1 MDVNKETSTSNYKK
15 RKQTH
20 QHFIEPEKR
29 TANFS
34 ASTFAKRPTRATRR
48 KSFVGKEVPVGHWR
62 NPPASEL
69 GKKHIVVAYIDASDY
84 LRTRI
89 GAIVKD
95 GGKMPKNF
103 SRASRAGRVTFD
115 QICFY
120 AHLVGLDRLQV
131 KEYVRQR
138 VGALESTEQDRIVAE
153 QRAVDQAIVEGRRLL
168 QISNPL
174 GYPSKLP
181 QVAKGEDLAITLD
194 NGAPGST
201 AQPSFVCTL
210 HESYPPTGSTLS
222 YWHGEKTLTERHAGG
237 VYIAALSRHEL
248 DEYHRTR
255 LYQGTCG
262 EATGETPGMRGL
274 DAAAAATKTR
284 TSAHAFSKGT
294 QAMPANCSS
303 FREPALRS
311 YDDKYSV
318 QKASGYSNAILA
330 ATTCST
336 KNCPRTTYPI
346 HAQAV
351 SAHDSSSHARSS
363 PSPSNEWMET
373 ALNNTAHATAD
384 GESNYAEAVHTT
396 DAATIGVNALNIY
409 QHRRYEPPNLPQ
421 PGPWRNVSPI
431 AYTPPIRL
439 SPNEM
444 EREATN
450 YATHQS
456 NSSCRQSLD
465 LVGLPRSYES
475 AALQATLR
483 RRSDSKDTK
492 ISDGVEYEQTLWASQ
507 WEARIAGY
515 SQDYYRD

>member
-1 MDVNKETSTSNYKK
+1 MDVNKETSTSNYKQ

-20 QHFIEPEKR
+20 QHFIELEER
-29 TANFS
+29 TPNFS
-34 ASTFAKRPTRATRR
+34 ASTFAKRPTRATGW

-84 LRTRI
+84 LHTRI

-103 SRASRAGRVTFD
+103 SRAS
-115 QICFY
+115 Q
-120 AHLVGLDRLQV
+120 
-131 KEYVRQR
+131 YVRH
-138 VGALESTEQDRIVAE
+138 IVAE
-153 QRAVDQAIVEGRRLL
+153 QRVVDQAIVEGRRLL
-168 QISNPL
+168 QISNPF

-201 AQPSFVCTL
+201 AQPSSVCTL

-262 EATGETPGMRGL
+262 EATGETPGTRGL

-303 FREPALRS
+303 FHEPALRS

-318 QKASGYSNAILA
+318 QKAPGYSNAILA
-330 ATTCST
+330 APTCST
-336 KNCPRTTYPI
+336 KNCPRTTYSI

-351 SAHDSSSHARSS
+351 SAHDSSSHARHS
-363 PSPSNEWMET
+363 PSSSNEWMET

-409 QHRRYEPPNLPQ
+409 QHRRCEPPKLPQ
-421 PGPWRNVSPI
+421 PGSWRNVSSI
-431 AYTPPIRL
+431 AYTLPMRL

-450 YATHQS
+450 YATHQN
-456 NSSCRQSLD
+456 NSSC
-465 LVGLPRSYES
+465 
-475 AALQATLR
+475 
-483 RRSDSKDTK
+483 
-492 ISDGVEYEQTLWASQ
+492 
-507 WEARIAGY
+507 
-515 SQDYYRD
+515 

>member
-1 MDVNKETSTSNYKK
+1 MALPAARLNLL
-15 RKQTH
+15 
-20 QHFIEPEKR
+20 P
-29 TANFS
+29 
-34 ASTFAKRPTRATRR
+34 FA
-48 KSFVGKEVPVGHWR
+48 
-62 NPPASEL
+62 
-69 GKKHIVVAYIDASDY
+69 
-84 LRTRI
+84 
-89 GAIVKD
+89 
-95 GGKMPKNF
+95 
-103 SRASRAGRVTFD
+103 
-115 QICFY
+115 
-120 AHLVGLDRLQV
+120 
-131 KEYVRQR
+131 
-138 VGALESTEQDRIVAE
+138 
-153 QRAVDQAIVEGRRLL
+153 
-168 QISNPL
+168 
-174 GYPSKLP
+174 
-181 QVAKGEDLAITLD
+181 
-194 NGAPGST
+194 
-201 AQPSFVCTL
+201 
-210 HESYPPTGSTLS
+210 LS
-222 YWHGEKTLTERHAGG
+222 MKAFLKKTLTKRHAGG
-237 VYIAALSRHEL
+237 VNIAALSRHEL

-262 EATGETPGMRGL
+262 EATDETPGTRGL

-284 TSAHAFSKGT
+284 TSVHAFSKGT
-294 QAMPANCSS
+294 QAMPANCSR
-303 FREPALRS
+303 FHEPALRS

-318 QKASGYSNAILA
+318 QKASGYSNTILA
-330 ATTCST
+330 APTCST

-363 PSPSNEWMET
+363 PSSSNEWMET
-373 ALNNTAHATAD
+373 ALNSTAHATAD

-396 DAATIGVNALNIY
+396 DAATNGVNALNIY

-431 AYTPPIRL
+431 PYTPPMCL

-465 LVGLPRSYES
+465 FVGLPRSYES

-483 RRSDSKDTK
+483 RRSDSKDAK